1 MRSIIKVSAFI
12 FLLFTISVIFTIKAS
27 AQQANVSFQVFY
39 DQLSPYGEWVNYPR
53 LGYVWIPDAG
63 PDFVPYSTDGHWIL
77 TDAGWTWMSDYS
89 WGWAPFHYGR
99 WDYDQYYGWLW
110 VPGNEWGPAWVS
122 WRMAEGYY
130 GWAPLE
136 PGISLSATFGRA
148 YDIHDDHWIFV
159 KDRDI
164 DRTDINRYYVNRTD
178 QDRII
183 RHSSVINNTYVD
195 SRRHTTYVI
204 GPSRSEIQKVTG
216 RKFNPVAVQEY
227 NKPGQALINGHFQ
240 IYRPAIVKTGSKEKQ
255 PAPLQVTNL
264 KDVTQA
270 SARQVGKQTGSTN
283 STQNI
288 KDVKHTNTIDPK
300 KNLNNPKTLQSQNS
314 NPPKNVNTV
323 KQPVNANLNNT
334 KTIQSQNSKLP
345 KNVSTVKQPVDVK
358 SQNKNLSQNIRKD
371 PQPNYAKPV
380 NNDQTQNIKRETQPD
395 NIKTQNASLSQN
407 INKNLQPNKVT
418 VQNSNPAGISG
429 KTKQSNAIK
438 SQKNNNKG
446 QQAKTI
452 PARDIKQND

>member
-1 MRSIIKVSAFI
+1 MKSIIKVSVLI
-12 FLLFTISVIFTIKAS
+12 FLVCSISVIFTKKAS
-27 AQQANVSFQVFY
+27 AQQPNVSFQVFY
-39 DQLSPYGEWVNYPR
+39 DQLSAYGEWVNYPHW
-53 LGYVWIPDAG
+53 GYVWIPDAG
-63 PDFVPYSTDGHWIL
+63 PDFVPYSTQGHWIL

-130 GWAPLE
+130 GWAPME
-136 PGISLSATFGRA
+136 PGISLTATFGRA

-164 DRTDINRYYVNRTD
+164 DRSDINHYYVSRAD
-178 QDRII
+178 QDRIV

-195 SRRHTTYVI
+195 SRRHTTYVA
-204 GPSRSEIQKVTG
+204 GPSRSDIQKVTG
-216 RKFNPVAVQEY
+216 RKFNPVAIQEY
-227 NKPGQALINGHFQ
+227 NKPGQALSNGHFQ
-240 IYRPAIVKTGSKEKQ
+240 IYRPAVVKTSSKEKQ
-255 PAPLQVTNL
+255 PVPSRVTNL

-270 SARQVGKQTGSTN
+270 SERKVGNQQARSTN

-288 KDVKHTNTIDPK
+288 KDVKHTNTVDPK
-300 KNLNNPKTLQSQNS
+300 KNLNNTKTLQSQNS

-323 KQPVNANLNNT
+323 KQPV
-334 KTIQSQNSKLP
+334 I
-345 KNVSTVKQPVDVK
+345 VK
-358 SQNKNLSQNIRKD
+358 SQNPNPLKNVKYYKATVYCEITLNKNLSQNITKD
-371 PQPNYAKPV
+371 PQQNNTKPV
-380 NNDQTQNIKRETQPD
+380 NNDQSQNIKRETQPD

-407 INKNLQPNKVT
+407 VNKNLQPNKVNM
-418 VQNSNPAGISG
+418 QNSNPAGNSG
-429 KTKQSNAIK
+429 KTKQSTGTK

-446 QQAKTI
+446 QQDKTN
-452 PARDIKQND
+452 PVKDIKQND